1 MKYKINILI
10 VEDSEAD
17 ADLMLRFLVKE
28 KFDFNHLRVWS
39 KDTFVD
45 ALNCNEYDI
54 IISDQSMPQ
63 FSGME
68 AFRITKQ
75 LNSTIPFILVT
86 GTVSETLLTD
96 FIKEGI
102 DDYIFK
108 ENLLRLPTSIRH
120 SISTKKIE
128 LLHKKLELAH
138 KDIKDSINYATKIQN
153 AMLPDEALLKASFPE
168 SFILF
173 KPKDSLSGDFYWF
186 KKEQDTFY
194 IAAADCTGHGIPGAL
209 MSMIGIEKLNSAI
222 LNTAEPS
229 DILNQLNKNIE
240 IALCLST
247 QHEHSNDG
255 MDIGLCSIN
264 SNTMDLKFAGANRP
278 LWIVRQG
285 THVVEEVK
293 GTKKAIGGNTNISV
307 PGFENNDIV
316 LNKGDCFYLFSDG
329 YVDQF
334 GGKDGKK
341 IMTKKFKEIL
351 LDIQSKS
358 MAEQKIHLNQFI
370 ESWKESSEQ
379 VDDILVIGVRV

>member
-10 VEDSEAD
+10 VEDSEED
-17 ADLMLRFLVKE
+17 ADLMLRFLIKE
-28 KFDFNHLRVWS
+28 KFDFSHLRVWT
-39 KDTFVD
+39 KDTFVN
-45 ALNCNEYDI
+45 ALNYNEYDI

-86 GTVSETLLTD
+86 GTVSETLLTE

-108 ENLLRLPTSIRH
+108 ENLLRLPTTIKH
-120 SISTKKIE
+120 SISTKKIAH
-128 LLHKKLELAH
+128 LHKKLEIAH

-153 AMLPDEALLKASFPE
+153 AMLPDEALLKESYPE

-173 KPKDSLSGDFYWF
+173 KPKDTLSGDFYWF
-186 KKEQDTFY
+186 KKEQDVFY

-209 MSMIGIEKLNSAI
+209 MSMIGMEKLNSAI

-247 QHEHSNDG
+247 QHEHSQDG
-255 MDIGLCSIN
+255 MDIGLCSIDK
-264 SNTMDLKFAGANRP
+264 NTNHLKFAGANRP
-278 LWIVRQG
+278 VWIIRKGQKQ
-285 THVVEEVK
+285 VEEIK
-293 GTKKAIGGNTNISV
+293 GTKKAIGGSTNITV
-307 PGFENNDIV
+307 PYFEKHDID

-334 GGKDGKK
+334 GGKEGKK

-351 LDIQSKS
+351 LDIQNET
-358 MAEQKIHLNQFI
+358 MTEQKQHLNEFI
-370 ESWKESSEQ
+370 ENWKKATEQ
-379 VDDILVIGVRV
+379 VDDVLVIGVRV

>member
-1 MKYKINILI
+1 M

-17 ADLMLRFLVKE
+17 ADLLVRFLTKE
-28 KFDFNHLRVWS
+28 KIDFSHFRVWT
-39 KDTFVD
+39 KDAFVN
-45 ALNCNEYDI
+45 ALNYNEYDI
-54 IISDQSMPQ
+54 IISDQSLPQ

-86 GTVSETLLTD
+86 GTVSETLLTE

-128 LLHKKLELAH
+128 HLHKKLEIAH

-153 AMLPDEALLKASFPE
+153 AMLPDEALLKASYPE

-173 KPKDSLSGDFYWF
+173 KPKDTLSGDFYWF
-186 KKEQDTFY
+186 KKENDTFY

-209 MSMIGIEKLNSAI
+209 MSMIGMEKLNSAI

-229 DILNQLNKNIE
+229 EILNELNKNIE

-247 QHEHSNDG
+247 QHEHSQDG

-264 SNTMDLKFAGANRP
+264 KNTKHLKFAGANRP
-278 LWIVRQG
+278 LWIIRHGQQQ
-285 THVVEEVK
+285 VEELK
-293 GTKKAIGGNTNISV
+293 GTKKAIGGTNNIAV
-307 PGFENNDIV
+307 PCFENHEIS

-334 GGKDGKK
+334 GGTEGKK

-351 LDIQSKS
+351 LDIQNKT
-358 MAEQKIHLNQFI
+358 MLEQEFHLNHFI
-370 ESWKESSEQ
+370 ENWKKTTEQ
-379 VDDILVIGVRV
+379 VDDVLVIGVRV

>member
-1 MKYKINILI
+1 MKYKINILM
-10 VEDSEAD
+10 VEDSESD
-17 ADLMLRFLVKE
+17 ANLLVRFLTKE
-28 KFDFNHLRVWS
+28 KFDFNYLRVWT
-39 KDTFVD
+39 KDAFLR

-54 IISDQSMPQ
+54 IISDQALPQ

-75 LNSTIPFILVT
+75 LNSNLPFILVT
-86 GTVSETLLTD
+86 GTVSETLLTE

-108 ENLLRLPTSIRH
+108 ENLLRLPASIKH

-128 LLHKKLELAH
+128 HLHKKLEIAH

-153 AMLPDEALLKASFPE
+153 AMLPDEALLKSNYPE

-173 KPKDSLSGDFYWF
+173 KPKDTLSGDFYWL

-209 MSMIGIEKLNSAI
+209 MSMIGMEKLNSSV

-264 SNTMDLKFAGANRP
+264 TNTKQLKFAGANRP
-278 LWIVRQG
+278 LWIVRKGQQQ
-285 THVVEEVK
+285 VEEIK
-293 GTKKAIGGNTNISV
+293 GTKKAIGGSINITV
-307 PGFENNDIV
+307 PYFENHDIV

-334 GGKDGKK
+334 GGTDGKK

-351 LDIQSKS
+351 IDIQSKT
-358 MAEQKIHLNQFI
+358 MAEQEMYLNQFI
-370 ESWKESSEQ
+370 ENWKSSAEQ
-379 VDDILVIGVRV
+379 VDDVLVIGVRV

>member
-1 MKYKINILI
+1 M
-10 VEDSEAD
+10 VEDSESD
-17 ADLMLRFLVKE
+17 ANLLVRFLTKE
-28 KFDFNHLRVWS
+28 KFDFSYLRVWS
-39 KDTFVD
+39 RDAFVN
-45 ALNCNEYDI
+45 ALNDNEYDI
-54 IISDQSMPQ
+54 IISDQALPQ

-75 LNSTIPFILVT
+75 LNSNLPFILVT
-86 GTVSETLLTD
+86 GTVSETLLTE
-96 FIKEGI
+96 FIIEGI

-120 SISTKKIE
+120 SIATKKIAY
-128 LLHKKLELAH
+128 LHKKLEIAH
-138 KDIKDSINYATKIQN
+138 KDIKDSINYASKIQN
-153 AMLPDEALLKASFPE
+153 AMLPDEALLKASFAE

-173 KPKDSLSGDFYWF
+173 KPKDTLSGDFYWF

-209 MSMIGIEKLNSAI
+209 MSMIGMEKLNSAI
-222 LNTAEPS
+222 LHTAEPN

-264 SNTMDLKFAGANRP
+264 INTNQLKFAGANRP
-278 LWIVRQG
+278 LWIVRKGQKQ
-285 THVVEEVK
+285 VEEIK
-293 GTKKAIGGNTNISV
+293 GTKKAIGGNTNISS
-307 PGFENNDIV
+307 PGFENHTIAI
-316 LNKGDCFYLFSDG
+316 NKGDCFYLFSDG

-334 GGKDGKK
+334 GGKSGKK

-351 LDIQSKS
+351 IDIQNKS
-358 MAEQKIHLNQFI
+358 MTDQEIHLNQFI
-370 ESWKESSEQ
+370 ENWKSSTEQ
-379 VDDILVIGVRV
+379 VDDVLVIGVRV